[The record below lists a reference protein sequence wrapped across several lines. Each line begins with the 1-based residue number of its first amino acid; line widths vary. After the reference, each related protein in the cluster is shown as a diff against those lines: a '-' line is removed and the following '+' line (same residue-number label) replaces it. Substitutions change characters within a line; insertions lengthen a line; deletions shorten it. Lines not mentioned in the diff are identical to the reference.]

1 MKGYA
6 VRKHRNHRI
15 YLGSIGDG
23 YHVVVHSPSG
33 IEVDEATVYDT
44 FKAAFDE
51 GKAIVD
57 KRLEPIDDQGEL
69 LDAFFEAA
77 CRDLIDG
84 KGW

>member
-6 VRKHRNHRI
+6 VRKHRNHRV

-23 YHVVVHSPSG
+23 YHVVVHDSAG
-33 IEVDEATVYDT
+33 IEVGEATVYDT
-44 FKAAFDE
+44 FKAAIEE
-51 GKAIVD
+51 GKAVVD
-57 KRLEPIDDQGEL
+57 KRLEPNDDQGEL
-69 LDAFFEAA
+69 LDDFFEAA

>member
-23 YHVVVHSPSG
+23 YHVVVHDSTG
-33 IEVDEATVYDT
+33 CEIDEATVYDT
-44 FKAAFDE
+44 FKAALEE

-57 KRLEPIDDQGEL
+57 KLLEPSDDQEDL
-69 LDAFFEAA
+69 FDDAFEAM
-77 CRDLIDG
+77 CRATY
-84 KGW
+84 KEGW